1 MTNVAATTDCLL
13 NTPPAANALKVAIVN
28 GNPEM
33 LELLDQIVA
42 EERRPRDVPGVDPDA
57 VPDAVG
63 AQHVARFVDE
73 DVERQ
78 PRVLDDAYSQIKR
91 VQPNLVIL
99 CVRIDDAEGFQVLSM
114 LKLDDET
121 RGIPVL
127 TYTTEYEGRETEE
140 ELLERSETELFSAKA
155 AVWMN

>member
-1 MTNVAATTDCLL
+1 MLTNAATHAQHSRPLS
-13 NTPPAANALKVAIVN
+13 AAPQAQKVVIVN
-28 GNPEM
+28 GNAAILGLLETM
-33 LELLDQIVA
+33 LDA
-42 EERRPRDVPGVDPDA
+42 GHYDVVF
-57 VPDAVG
+57 VESS
-63 AQHVARFVDE
+63 QH
-73 DVERQ
+73 
-78 PRVLDDAYSQIKR
+78 AYSQIKR

-99 CVRIDDAEGFQVLSM
+99 CVRIEDPAGFQVLSM